1 MEEHSVELDIQ
12 NITVNYKDRVQRL
25 AIFDPLFRLENKK
38 TTDNSNH
45 PIDYFSLGLLT
56 LLFFFENKLLRN
68 NKIGVKELARFFQNL
83 NQTELDLDEAG
94 FEKLA
99 RDIIDVFRPPGGK
112 RNYRTFYDWNTRR
125 EETVYC
131 TILKA
136 DKFDSKSNT
145 QYYSLDEQG
154 LELVFSTREYFSE
167 FQVSINQL
175 LLRKQLERGQFWGAL
190 RQIDEMRVAVETLQD
205 KITRISHEIQRNIVS
220 EPTYQRYRDTVEE
233 INLRLSHE
241 DQEFEELQNFVRE
254 TRERLIYERTT
265 AKDQQAYEL
274 VVKIDAE
281 LAEVHGQHAQMLKES
296 IELKTSA
303 LQAAQESLYYAGIDS
318 FNFQKEITEQ
328 LMSIPLPLTAAR
340 VLAEPFLS
348 LQQSEQ
354 WSPLTV
360 FARQRLERR
369 SGKTETEGFLELL
382 DEKAREQER
391 EALRRQYRLLMELI
405 LEAMGDQTEIR
416 LQEVVEYCRSSQR
429 EDLLQCRFFYDFWIL
444 LHQRSPLV
452 VESKA
457 ESREETLLGEMM
469 EVLQGRAKN
478 LTVMEKEEVINVI
491 NRYSIRDMRLSLEV
505 DKNVL

>member
-1 MEEHSVELDIQ
+1 MEEYSVELDVR
-12 NITVNYKDRVQRL
+12 NVTVNYKDRVQRL

-38 TTDNSNH
+38 TTDNSNR
-45 PIDYFSLGLLT
+45 PIDYFSWGLLT

-68 NKIGVKELARFFQNL
+68 NKTGVRELAEFLQKINHS
-83 NQTELDLDEAG
+83 ELDLDAAG

-125 EETVYC
+125 AETVYC

-190 RQIDEMRVAVETLQD
+190 RQIDEMRVAVETLQE

-220 EPTYQRYRDTVEE
+220 EPIYQRYRDTIEE
-233 INLRLSHE
+233 IHLRLSHE

-265 AKDQQAYEL
+265 AKDRQAYEL

-281 LAEVHGQHAQMLKES
+281 LAEVHGQHGEMLKES

-328 LMSIPLPLTAAR
+328 LLSIPLPLTAAR
-340 VLAEPFLS
+340 ILAEPFLS

-360 FARQRLERR
+360 FARQRLDRR
-369 SGKTETEGFLELL
+369 SGSGEIEEFLQPL
-382 DEKAREQER
+382 DEEVQEQER
-391 EALRRQYRLLMELI
+391 KALRRQYRLLMELI
-405 LEAMGDQTEIR
+405 MEAMGDQEKIS
-416 LQEVVEYCRSSQR
+416 LKEVTEYCRASQR
-429 EDLLQCRFFYDFWIL
+429 EDILQHRTFYDFWIL

-452 VESKA
+452 VEIDA
-457 ESREETLLGEMM
+457 ESRQETLLGEMM
-469 EVLQGRAKN
+469 EILQARAKSLN
-478 LTVMEKEEVINVI
+478 VVEKEEVLNVTE
-491 NRYSIRDMRLSLEV
+491 RYSIRDMQLRLEV
-505 DKNVL
+505 PDNAI